1 MKKLFAKVAIMVAG
15 FTGVAVAQ
23 QDPQFTQFMFNK
35 LIFNPGYAGTT
46 GAICAVGQYRQQW
59 MSFGGGPTTRA
70 IAADMRLSKLPI
82 GVGLTFI
89 GDQIGPL
96 STNFIRLAGSFN
108 VTKIAGGTLGIGID
122 VGMASRFLS
131 NNWIVPE
138 PLKDDPRIPGTGGS
152 IPGTPD
158 FAFNNPDLNK
168 KSFDMGFGLFYQ
180 IPGKFYAGLS
190 STHLPGSTLKGASN
204 VRSTINRHYY
214 FMAGYTFQ
222 INKWSKVTPN
232 VLWKAGDSKSY
243 ATAIDAG
250 TPNMF
255 VSSTAD
261 LNLTFLWSDMI
272 WIGGTYRFN
281 DAPAI
286 LAGVQGNFGVGNAY
300 SWKLGYSY
308 DFTTAKLK
316 TYAKGSNEF
325 ILGVCYTP
333 KVKKPT
339 VYSNDRYL
347 D

>member
-1 MKKLFAKVAIMVAG
+1 MKKLFAKVALMVAG

-35 LIFNPGYAGTT
+35 LIYNPGYAGTT

-59 MSFGGGPTTRA
+59 MSFSGGASTRA

-96 STNFIRLAGSFN
+96 STTYVRLAGSFN
-108 VTKIAGGTLGIGID
+108 VTKIAGGTLGIGLD
-122 VGMASRFLS
+122 VGMVSRHLT
-131 NNWIVPE
+131 NDWVVPE
-138 PLKDDPRIPGTGGS
+138 PLKDDPRIPGNGGYNPNTGTFS
-152 IPGTPD
+152 
-158 FAFNNPDLNK
+158 FQNPDLNK
-168 KSFDMGFGLFYQ
+168 TSLDLGFGVFYQ

-190 STHLPGSTLKGASN
+190 TTHLPSSTLKGASEL
-204 VRSTINRHYY
+204 RSTVSRHYY

-243 ATAIDAG
+243 NNSIDAG

-255 VSSTAD
+255 VASTAD

-272 WIGGTYRFN
+272 WIGGTYRLN

-286 LAGVQGNFGVGNAY
+286 LAGIQGNFGVGNAY

-308 DFTTAKLK
+308 DMTTKKLQG
-316 TYAKGSNEF
+316 YAKGSHE
-325 ILGVCYTP
+325 IVLGICYAP